1 MGKSVEVSESSLQLR
16 AVVRSMEKHELL
28 SSSEPHPEKHY
39 SDIVSDIP
47 SGSICG
53 IYGYMAFVYI
63 YIYILTFFL
72 AYTLTFYL
80 KSWHI
85 FWPSFWHSIW
95 HPFWHSFWRLYILLY
110 SGILSGMCLGP
121 GVLHSIL
128 GSRYGAPLHQGLAIW
143 SSGPGVHLEFAIWLT
158 TIETHKGREEAEM
171 RTRRSSRWKKK
182 KRRSCTFAKI

>member
-16 AVVRSMEKHELL
+16 AVVRSMEKL
-28 SSSEPHPEKHY
+28 Y

-53 IYGYMAFVYI
+53 IYGYMAYI

-85 FWPSFWHSIW
+85 F
-95 HPFWHSFWRLYILLY
+95 
-110 SGILSGMCLGP
+110 
-121 GVLHSIL
+121 
-128 GSRYGAPLHQGLAIW
+128 
-143 SSGPGVHLEFAIWLT
+143 
-158 TIETHKGREEAEM
+158 
-171 RTRRSSRWKKK
+171 
-182 KRRSCTFAKI
+182 